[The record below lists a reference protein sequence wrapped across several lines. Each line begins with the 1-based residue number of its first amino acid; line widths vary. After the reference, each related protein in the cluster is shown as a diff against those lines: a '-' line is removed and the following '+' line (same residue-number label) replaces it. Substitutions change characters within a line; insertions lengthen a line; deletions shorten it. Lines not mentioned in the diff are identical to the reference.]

1 MVLTMA
7 AVAAHKGIRPQQ
19 IDVDIHRQSVEGS
32 AWQTDFVVD
41 IDLGPGL
48 SRRDRIILFN
58 SARRC
63 EVHKLLTGEI
73 AFDYRLAQ
81 EPPARRT

>member
-7 AVAAHKGIRPQQ
+7 AVAAHKGITPAQ
-19 IDVDIHRQSVEGS
+19 IAVAIERQTVEGA

-48 SRRDRIILFN
+48 GRRDRIILFN

-63 EVHKLLTGEI
+63 EVHKLISGEI
-73 AFDYRLAQ
+73 AFEYRLSGA
-81 EPPARRT
+81 PPAR